1 MKEDVLEL
9 IEENKHMEENV
20 LELIE
25 EECWRGKN
33 KKPHETECN
42 SQRKNDVSSQ
52 IPKCRDSV
60 APLNKPF
67 KKRQTYLTPFP
78 NISQIIDKPY
88 SRNPLGILR
97 NGSVLNTIK

>member
-1 MKEDVLEL
+1 
-9 IEENKHMEENV
+9 MEENV

-33 KKPHETECN
+33 KKPHD
-42 SQRKNDVSSQ
+42 DVSSQ
-52 IPKCRDSV
+52 IPKCRDSI

-67 KKRQTYLTPFP
+67 KKRQTYLSPFP

-97 NGSVLNTIK
+97 NGSVLNTIKLNNDIYIS